1 MDFRE
6 RVDKILTKSVQVF
19 GEDVTFYPRAGGVY
33 KVRAIFDNEYFGLD
47 VQTEKVVSVNQ
58 PNLGYNINDLPIDI
72 LVEDVVQVRDIKY
85 KIQDKREDGQGGAR
99 LMLHRMKSSERI
111 EDTRIR

>member
-19 GEDVTFYPRAGGVY
+19 GEEVTFYPRAGGVY
-33 KVRAIFDNEYFGLD
+33 KVRAIFDNDYFGLD

-72 LVEDVVQVRDIKY
+72 MIEDAVLIRDIKY

-99 LMLHRMKSSERI
+99 LMLHRMKSSDRI

>member
-6 RVDKILTKSVQVF
+6 RVDKILTKSVKVF
-19 GEDVTFYPRAGGVY
+19 GEDVTFYPRAGGVF

-47 VQTEKVVSVNQ
+47 VQTEKYVSVNQ
-58 PNLGYNINDLPIDI
+58 PNLGYNINDLPVDI
-72 LVEDVVQVRDIKY
+72 VVEDAVLIRGIKY

>member
-19 GEDVTFYPRAGGVY
+19 GEEVTFYPRAGGVY
-33 KVRAIFDNEYFGLD
+33 NIRAIFDNEYFGLD

-58 PNLGYNINDLPIDI
+58 PNLGYNINDLPIEI
-72 LVEDVVQVRDIKY
+72 VPEDAVLIRGIKY
-85 KIQDKREDGQGGAR
+85 RIQDKREDGQGGAR
-99 LMLHRMKSSERI
+99 LMLHRMKSSDRI

>member
-19 GEDVTFYPRAGGVY
+19 GEEVTFYPRAGGVY
-33 KVRAIFDNEYFGLD
+33 KIRAIFDNDYFGLD

-72 LVEDVVQVRDIKY
+72 MVEDAVLIRDIKY

-99 LMLHRMKSSERI
+99 LMLHRMKSSDRI

>member
-1 MDFRE
+1 MDYRE

-58 PNLGYNINDLPIDI
+58 MNLGYNVNDIPVDI
-72 LVEDVVQVRDIKY
+72 TVDDVVMIREKKY
-85 KIQDKREDGQGGAR
+85 LIQDKREDGQGGAR
-99 LMLHRMKSSERI
+99 LMLHRMKSSDRI
-111 EDTRIR
+111 DDTRIR

>member
-19 GEDVTFYPRAGGVY
+19 GEEVTFYPRAGGVY
-33 KVRAIFDNEYFGLD
+33 KVRAIFDNDYFGLD

-72 LVEDVVQVRDIKY
+72 MVEDAVLIRDIKY

-99 LMLHRMKSSERI
+99 LMLHRMKSSDRI